1 MIFREKEILLKDGR
15 KCLLRSPRVEDAEG
29 MLDFLKTVA
38 GETEFILRYP
48 EEVTLTIEQEIQYI
62 LSKNEAEGN
71 LIILA
76 FVDGE
81 LAGNCHLGFVPMR
94 KVRHRGTIGVS
105 VKRKFWNQGIGTVL
119 IRELILF
126 AKASGILQLELEVVE
141 GNERAIALYK
151 KMGFRV
157 YGEIPRGVV
166 LKDGTSRKMIQMVKF
181 LDQSEGS

>member
-81 LAGNCHLGFVPMR
+81 LAGNRYFGFRPYEGQAPRPSGRCQAEVL
-94 KVRHRGTIGVS
+94 
-105 VKRKFWNQGIGTVL
+105 NQGIGTVL

-126 AKASGILQLELEVVE
+126 KSPESF
-141 GNERAIALYK
+141 N
-151 KMGFRV
+151 
-157 YGEIPRGVV
+157 
-166 LKDGTSRKMIQMVKF
+166 
-181 LDQSEGS
+181 